1 MIFKFDLKNRKTMI
15 TIDKTDN
22 GKKIVTKKGDVIQV
36 QLAENQTTG
45 NLWQINLID
54 DKHLKST
61 EKEYEMSGEAIGA
74 GGMKTFYLEVIKEGI
89 SELHISLSK
98 PWENEPVDTFKVT
111 IES

>member
-1 MIFKFDLKNRKTMI
+1 MI
-15 TIDKTDN
+15 TIDKKQN
-22 GKKIVTKKGDVIQV
+22 GNKIVTKKGDVIKV

-45 NLWQINLID
+45 YLWQINMID

-74 GGMKTFYLEVIKEGI
+74 GGMKTFYLEVIKEGV
-89 SELHISLSK
+89 SELHIALAK
-98 PWENEPVDTFKVT
+98 PWENEPVETFNVT